1 MAHTHL
7 TINPLQPGVS
17 NTDNPS
23 GVRWQWYEVSGASTT
38 TPIMLPE
45 SGKVAVTISESF
57 NVDVDVTA
65 SPPSA
70 VEAGTAVWV
79 KTTSPGTLSA
89 ATAFLLEGYTAFRL
103 TVNSGTPEMK
113 VKAYV

>member
-1 MAHTHL
+1 MAYTSL

-17 NTDNPS
+17 NLDNP
-23 GVRWQWYEVSGASTT
+23 GLTRWQWYEVGGASTT

-45 SGKVAVTISESF
+45 SGKVAVTISGTF

-70 VEAGTAVWV
+70 VDAGSAVWV

-103 TVNSGTPEMK
+103 TVNSGTPVMK